1 MRDKNKK
8 LLPPIILHTSTKP
21 FKIKGWTIYD
31 NKNQGTQIKIV
42 EELSFNNEQIKESIF
57 KLSEKNRKEGT
68 VWKGPFNKKQITR
81 RLKYKN

>member
-1 MRDKNKK
+1 MTANHIFYKILMRDKNKK

-42 EELSFNNEQIKESIF
+42 EELSFNNEQDK
-57 KLSEKNRKEGT
+57 RKYIQIIR
-68 VWKGPFNKKQITR
+68 KK
-81 RLKYKN
+81 